1 MSAVTPDALDVA
13 AAAGI
18 HGITVPTPFSV
29 GSVNAY
35 LIEGSPLTLVDC
47 GPDSA
52 TSLAS
57 LERDLAARG
66 HRVED
71 LERLV
76 ITHQHTDH
84 FGLTALLAERSGAEV
99 VCLDILVDYVE
110 QYAEQSVANDAYT
123 RALLLRH
130 GIDRKIMDALSSVR
144 SIVRS
149 FAGPVPI
156 SRALS
161 EGEILL
167 AGDRALR
174 VLHRPGHSPSDTV
187 FHDEAAGILI
197 AGDHLLSKIS
207 SNALLTRPLG
217 DPAADGARPMPLV
230 EYRRSLEATA
240 AMDLQ
245 LVLGGHGHPIVDHR
259 ALIGRRLD
267 RQLKRADEIHALLK
281 DRPQSAHELA
291 AVMWG
296 AIAFTQPHLTIS
308 EVLGHIDL
316 AIADGRVAEDATG
329 DVVRFEAR

>member
-1 MSAVTPDALDVA
+1 MSSVAPDALELA

-18 HGITVPTPFSV
+18 HAITVPTPFNV
-29 GSVNAY
+29 GAVNAY

-47 GPDSA
+47 GPDVA

-57 LERDLAARG
+57 LERDLAALG
-66 HRVED
+66 HRIED
-71 LERLV
+71 LDQLI

-84 FGLTALLAERSGAEV
+84 FGLTALIAERSGAEV
-99 VCLDILVDYVE
+99 VCLDLLVDYVE
-110 QYAEQSVANDAYT
+110 NYDEQSVKNDAYT

-130 GIDRKIMDALSSVR
+130 GIDRQIMDALSSIR
-144 SIVRS
+144 SIVRN
-149 FAGPVPI
+149 FAGPVTI
-156 SRALS
+156 GRAPAA
-161 EGEILL
+161 GELL
-167 AGDRALR
+167 RAGDRELR
-174 VLHRPGHSPSDTV
+174 VHHRPGHSPSDTV

-217 DPAADGARPMPLV
+217 DPPDDAPRPTPLV
-230 EYRRSLEATA
+230 QYRRSLEATA

-259 ALIGRRLD
+259 PLIQRRLD
-267 RQLKRADEIHALLK
+267 RQLRRTDEIHALLK
-281 DRPQSAHELA
+281 DRPRSAHDLA
-291 AVMWG
+291 GEMWG

-316 AIADGRVAEDATG
+316 AIADGRVVEDDSG
-329 DVVRFEAR
+329 DVVVFEAR